1 MDREDIEVEFEP
13 EQESSSETLEK
24 IIGRTILSVELLEE
38 DTQAMIKICFTKDKE
53 DFLLIHAEG
62 ANLYLIEPKPTH
74 LH

>member
-24 IIGRTILSVELLEE
+24 IIGRTISSVELLEE

-62 ANLYLIEPKPTH
+62 ANLYLIEPKPTQ

>member
-1 MDREDIEVEFEP
+1 MDRESLEVEFEP
-13 EQESSSETLEK
+13 EQESKNETLEK

-38 DTQAMIKICFTKDKE
+38 DTQAMIKICFSKDKE

-62 ANLYLIEPKPTH
+62 ANIYLIEPKPPN